1 MQCERRMDRKLD
13 LKTRRLLVYY
23 RALTLGRPLD
33 VIAHHARAAG
43 RALVRLR
50 NIAPL
55 PARTAA

>member
-1 MQCERRMDRKLD
+1 MDRKLD